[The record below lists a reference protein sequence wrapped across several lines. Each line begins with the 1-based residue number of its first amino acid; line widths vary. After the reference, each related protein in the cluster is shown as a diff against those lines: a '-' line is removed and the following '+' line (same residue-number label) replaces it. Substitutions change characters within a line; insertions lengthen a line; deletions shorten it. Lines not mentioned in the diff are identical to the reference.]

1 MADTERYDIVI
12 AGAGLTGAAFALA
25 AAQAQLKVVMIDPQ
39 PFSAQ
44 LAPTFDGRS
53 TAVAFS
59 TFRMLDALG
68 LGESLR
74 PHACRMDHILVTD
87 GRRPG
92 AASRSASPA
101 FLRFDADEIGGRMW
115 LFTITRNTL
124 LNARRATRR
133 RLAATDRLRHELEQF
148 STALAGDSADAIDV
162 RGAVARLSR
171 EQRELV
177 ELVHWDGFSVA
188 DAAQIMGVSASTA
201 RSRYAAAKDRLRVI
215 LVGAPEESKHR

>member
-1 MADTERYDIVI
+1 MTRRDGTTHLEELIHANASDLLAYLERRVDPRSDAADVLSE
-12 AGAGLTGAAFALA
+12 ALLTAWKKA
-25 AAQAQLKVVMIDPQ
+25 
-39 PFSAQ
+39 
-44 LAPTFDGRS
+44 
-53 TAVAFS
+53 
-59 TFRMLDALG
+59 
-68 LGESLR
+68 
-74 PHACRMDHILVTD
+74 
-87 GRRPG
+87 
-92 AASRSASPA
+92 RSAP
-101 FLRFDADEIGGRMW
+101 ADEIGGRMW